1 MSSIV
6 VCSFYTDDEYYR
18 NEAKALKADLDKL
31 GVDYVLEEIA
41 KKPGQDWAD
50 MCRQKVPFLQSVC
63 ERFPDKKVFWIDVD
77 CRLLSLP
84 DFVRESSAD
93 IIGFQRG
100 FGSSLTIGYQNR
112 TRFWEPCF
120 WGVGT
125 SANARK
131 MISDAAALEATSE
144 LKATDDYFFEDG
156 WRQNVDSLTFQVIPS
171 AAVVGK
177 GDPSLKVESFFV
189 FGSSGN
195 VAEFKG
201 KVEQHKSAAK
211 PSLRKRITIFGKK
224 VLKRLPKP
232 VARRLVNIADRIGV
246 TAILTGQGTVGNT
259 LSRRALTYKI
269 LRAGFD
275 GNMADLEKYS
285 NELNTTGV
293 TTNEE
298 RATIVASH
306 TFAHYSAR
314 ESENQVTLTWWAR
327 PFPGNFGDW
336 LSPLIIG
343 NYTTDR
349 ILYHSPTAPIVEH
362 HIISTGSIGRF
373 ITPSSIV
380 IGTGISS
387 DDVELHPKAEYMSVR
402 GPITAKLVK
411 ECGGPDVESFGDPGA
426 VMSRI
431 IPLVR
436 PKKTNGKTAFVR
448 HYTHNSL
455 PMRLPDNFEELSV
468 LMSSPEKIAEFLGTL
483 IGYDRVVTSAMHVFI
498 ACQSYAIPCSLV
510 TFEGFEDAVHGTG
523 LKYGD
528 YAMGVGLE
536 TISPATVPLDLRTFS
551 FANIERDDFVSEAK
565 KDEIIDAIKRG
576 LAAEARYR

>member
-31 GVDYVLEEIA
+31 GVDYVLDEIA

-50 MCRQKVPFLQSVC
+50 LCRQKVPFLQSVC
-63 ERFPDKKVFWIDVD
+63 ERFPNKKVFWIDVD

-84 DFVRESSAD
+84 DYIRNSSAD

-125 SANARK
+125 SVNARK
-131 MISDAAALEATSE
+131 MISDAAEVERTSV

-156 WRQNVDSLTFQVIPS
+156 WRQNADSLTFQVIPS
-171 AAVVGK
+171 AGVVGK
-177 GDPSLKVESFFV
+177 GDPSLHVETFFV

-201 KVEQHKSAAK
+201 KVEQHKSTSK
-211 PSLRKRITIFGKK
+211 QSTRKRIVNVGKK
-224 VLKRLPKP
+224 VLAKFPKP
-232 VARRLVNIADRIGV
+232 VARRLINIADRIGV
-246 TAILTGQGTVGNT
+246 TAILTGQGSVGTT
-259 LSRRALTYKI
+259 LSRRTITHKI

-275 GNMADLEKYS
+275 GNVAEI
-285 NELNTTGV
+285 EEFATQLNSMGV
-293 TTNEE
+293 TTKEE
-298 RATIVASH
+298 RATVVAAN
-306 TFAHYSAR
+306 TFAHYSGR
-314 ESENQVTLTWWAR
+314 TSENHVTLTWWAR

-336 LSPLIIG
+336 LSPLIIA

-349 ILYHSPTAPIVEH
+349 ILYHSPTAPIVEPH
-362 HIISTGSIGRF
+362 LISTGSIGRF

-387 DDVELHPKAEYMSVR
+387 DDVELHPKAQYMSVR
-402 GPITAKLVK
+402 GPLTAKLVR

-426 VMSRI
+426 IMSRI
-431 IPLVR
+431 IPLER
-436 PKKTNGKTAFVR
+436 PKKTNGRVAFIR
-448 HYTHNSL
+448 HFTHNTL

-468 LMSSPEKIAEFLGTL
+468 LLSSPNKIADFLGEL
-483 IGYDRVVTSAMHVFI
+483 IRFDRVVTSAMHVFI
-498 ACQSYAIPCSLV
+498 VCQSYGIPCSLV
-510 TFEGFEDAVHGTG
+510 TFEGFEDAVHGSG

-528 YAMGVGLE
+528 YAMGVGLD
-536 TISPATVPLDLRTFS
+536 TISPIAVPLDLRKYS
-551 FANIERDDFVSEAK
+551 FANIERDDVVSEAK
-565 KDEIIDAIKRG
+565 KDEIIDAINRG
-576 LAAEARYR
+576 LTVLDSLR

>member
-18 NEAKALKADLDKL
+18 NEAKALKADLDRL
-31 GVDYVLEEIA
+31 GVDYVLEEIP

-50 MCRQKVPFLQSVC
+50 LCRQKVPFLQSVC
-63 ERFPDKKVFWIDVD
+63 ERFPNNKVFWIDVD

-93 IIGFQRG
+93 IIGFSRG

-125 SANARK
+125 SANART
-131 MISDAAALEATSE
+131 MIADAAELESKSV

-156 WRQNVDSLTFQVIPS
+156 WRQNADSLTFQVIPS

-177 GDPSLKVESFFV
+177 GDPALHVESFFV

-201 KVEQHKSAAK
+201 KVEQHRSASK
-211 PSLRKRITIFGKK
+211 LSTRKRIIVLGKK
-224 VLKRLPKP
+224 ILAAFPKP
-232 VARRLVNIADRIGV
+232 VARRLVNIADRFGV
-246 TAILTGQGTVGNT
+246 TAILTGQGSVGTT
-259 LSRRALTYKI
+259 LSRRAITHKI

-275 GNMADLEKYS
+275 GNVTQIEEYATQ
-285 NELNTTGV
+285 LNSLGV
-293 TTNEE
+293 TTKEE
-298 RATIVASH
+298 RATVIAAN
-306 TFAHYSAR
+306 TFAHYSGR
-314 ESENQVTLTWWAR
+314 TSENDVTLTWWAR

-336 LSPLIIG
+336 LSPLIIA

-349 ILYHSPTAPIVEH
+349 ILYHSPTAPIVEPH
-362 HIISTGSIGRF
+362 LISTGSIGRF

-387 DDVELHPKAEYMSVR
+387 DDVELHPKAQYMSVR
-402 GPITAKLVK
+402 GPLTAKLLR

-426 VMSRI
+426 IMSRI

-436 PKKTNGKTAFVR
+436 PKKTNGKVAFIR
-448 HYTHNSL
+448 HFTHNSL

-468 LMSSPEKIAEFLGTL
+468 LLSSPDKIAELLGNL
-483 IGYDRVVTSAMHVFI
+483 VQFDRVVTSAMHVFI
-498 ACQSYAIPCSLV
+498 VCQSYGIPCSLV
-510 TFEGFEDAVHGTG
+510 TFEGFEDAVHGSG

-528 YAMGVGLE
+528 YAMGVGLD
-536 TISPATVPLDLRTFS
+536 TVSPVAVPLDLRQYS
-551 FANIERDDFVSEAK
+551 FATIERDDVVSESK
-565 KDEIIDAIKRG
+565 KDEIIDAINRG
-576 LAAEARYR
+576 LAALDSVR

>member
-1 MSSIV
+1 
-6 VCSFYTDDEYYR
+6 
-18 NEAKALKADLDKL
+18 
-31 GVDYVLEEIA
+31 
-41 KKPGQDWAD
+41 

-84 DFVRESSAD
+84 DYVRNSSAD

-125 SANARK
+125 SENARK
-131 MISDAAALEATSE
+131 MIADAAALEATSE

-156 WRQNVDSLTFQVIPS
+156 WRQNVDALTFQIIPS
-171 AAVVGK
+171 TAVVGK
-177 GDPSLKVESFFV
+177 GDPSIKVESFFV

-201 KVEQHKSAAK
+201 KVQQHKSASK
-211 PSLRKRITIFGKK
+211 PSVRKRITIFGKK

-232 VARRLVNIADRIGV
+232 VARRLVNIADRIGM
-246 TAILTGQGTVGNT
+246 TAILTGQGSVGNT
-259 LSRRALTYKI
+259 LSRRAITHKI

-275 GNMADLEKYS
+275 GNMTDLAKYS
-285 NELNTTGV
+285 NDLNTTGV

-306 TFAHYSAR
+306 TFAHYSSR
-314 ESENQVTLTWWAR
+314 KSENHVTLTWWAR

-362 HIISTGSIGRF
+362 HLISTGSIGRF

-387 DDVELHPKAEYMSVR
+387 DDVELHPKAEYISVR

-448 HYTHNSL
+448 HFTHNSL

-498 ACQSYAIPCSLV
+498 ACQSYGIPCSLV

-528 YAMGVGLE
+528 YALGVGLE
-536 TISPATVPLDLRTFS
+536 TVSPVAVPLDLRTFS
-551 FANIERDDFVSEAK
+551 FANIERDDAVSEAK

>member
-84 DFVRESSAD
+84 DFVRDSSAD
-93 IIGFQRG
+93 IIGFLRG

-120 WGVGT
+120 WGVNTGP
-125 SANARK
+125 NARK
-131 MISDAAALEATSE
+131 MIADAAALEATSD

-156 WRQNVDSLTFQVIPS
+156 WRQNVDSLTFQIIPS

-211 PSLRKRITIFGKK
+211 QSVRKRITVFGKK
-224 VLKRLPKP
+224 VLKRFPAP
-232 VARRLVNIADRIGV
+232 VSRRLVNIADRIGV
-246 TAILTGQGTVGNT
+246 TAILTGQGSVGNT
-259 LSRRALTYKI
+259 LSRRAITHKI

-275 GNMADLEKYS
+275 GNVAELTKYANDLNS
-285 NELNTTGV
+285 SGV

-298 RATIVASH
+298 RATIVAAT
-306 TFAHYSAR
+306 TFAHYSSR
-314 ESENQVTLTWWAR
+314 PSERDITMTWWAR

-343 NYTTDR
+343 NYTDDR
-349 ILYHSPTAPIVEH
+349 ILYHSPTVPIVEH
-362 HIISTGSIGRF
+362 HLISTGSIGRF

-387 DDVELHPKAEYMSVR
+387 DDVELHPKAEYISVR

-426 VMSRI
+426 IMSRI
-431 IPLVR
+431 IPLTR

-448 HYTHNSL
+448 HFTHNSL
-455 PMRLPDNFEELSV
+455 PMRLPENYEELSV
-468 LMSSPEKIAEFLGTL
+468 LMSSPDKISDFLGTL
-483 IGYDRVVTSAMHVFI
+483 ITYDRVVTSAMHVFI
-498 ACQSYAIPCSLV
+498 VCQSYGIPCSLV

-536 TISPATVPLDLRTFS
+536 TISPVAVPLDLREFS
-551 FANIERDDFVSEAK
+551 FANIERDDVVSESK

-576 LAAEARYR
+576 LAALDRHR